1 MTYDYEPDFHCGSC
15 QPEPVRE
22 HRFGISSLEDL
33 HRLHIERPT
42 GDSKLICQLITEL
55 ITVKRD
61 YAKAVQ
67 LLDQHLPMVERLQA
81 RLRVLEGKQ

>member
-1 MTYDYEPDFHCGSC
+1 MHYEYEPDFHCGSC

-33 HRLHIERPT
+33 HRLHVERPT
-42 GDSKLICQLITEL
+42 GDSKLITEL

-81 RLRVLEGKQ
+81 RLKVLEGKQ